1 MIIFNITMEASADKR
16 RELEQVIRSMIPRIR
31 QRVGCNELNWFQD
44 LEQDRSR
51 LFSVWQNR
59 ESLEDYLQSDQ
70 FSALLGTKILLSAPH
85 SIQIYNVSSREGSET
100 VEAVRFRNKHIENR
114 QGEVDLS

>member
-1 MIIFNITMEASADKR
+1 MIILNISMEALADKR

-31 QRVGCNELNWFQD
+31 QRVGCNELSWFQD

-59 ESLEDYLQSDQ
+59 ESLESYLRSDQ
-70 FSALLGTKILLSAPH
+70 FSALLGTKILLNVPH
-85 SIQIYNVSSREGSET
+85 SIQIYNVSSQEGSEA
-100 VEAVRFRNKHIENR
+100 VEAMRFQDEHK
-114 QGEVDLS
+114 GGKV

>member
-1 MIIFNITMEASADKR
+1 MIIFYITMQALADKR

-31 QRVGCNELNWFQD
+31 QRAGCNELRWIQD
-44 LEQDRSR
+44 LEQDRYS

-70 FSALLGTKILLSAPH
+70 FGALLGTKILLNAPH
-85 SIQIYNVSSREGSET
+85 SIQIYNVSSREGSEA
-100 VEAVRFRNKHIENR
+100 VEAMRCQDKHIENK
-114 QGEVDLS
+114 

>member
-31 QRVGCNELNWFQD
+31 QREGCNELRWFQD
-44 LEQDRSR
+44 LEQDRFS

-59 ESLEDYLQSDQ
+59 ESLQDYLQSDQ
-70 FSALLGTKILLSAPH
+70 FGALLGTKILLSAPH

-114 QGEVDLS
+114 